1 MNETKLTPQVPAHG
15 IYEEHRDKNT
25 VTYTVPCSCTNP
37 DDAITLTIERA
48 DDGLVTVEHTVTVK
62 TDFWSGNSSHPTG
75 NMFKDWYNTYIGAAV
90 GYIRRCWRITYNVWV
105 KGFAEYQCH
114 TVMTEQQAL
123 NYAAA
128 LHHGVT
134 ELSGDPKPAPAVP
147 KTPKAPA
154 ADTRRKARTPRAR

>member
-15 IYEEHRDKNT
+15 IYETHRDKET

-37 DDAITLTIERA
+37 DDAVTLTIERA
-48 DDGLVTVEHTVTVK
+48 DDGLVTVEHTVSVK
-62 TDFWSGNSSHPTG
+62 TDFWSGKHQHPTG
-75 NMFKDWYNTYIGAAV
+75 NVIKDWYNTYIGAAV
-90 GYIRRCWRITYNVWV
+90 RYFLRCWRITYDVWV
-105 KGFAEYQCH
+105 KGFAKYQCY

-134 ELSGDPKPAPAVP
+134 ELSGDPKPEPVATKPAQ
-147 KTPKAPA
+147 TSTTA
-154 ADTRRKARTPRAR
+154 TRRKARTPRTR